1 MSTSGSANRLSTL
14 ARLVAVSD
22 VLPAHARGA
31 GHTTATGRHSGATV
45 TDGGSCDILGT
56 MSWNPQALGSH
67 LREISTLAG
76 SRD

>member
-31 GHTTATGRHSGATV
+31 GHTTATGTVLSGATV

-56 MSWNPQALGSH
+56 H
-67 LREISTLAG
+67 KR
-76 SRD
+76 

>member
-56 MSWNPQALGSH
+56 HNWCC
-67 LREISTLAG
+67 EITFTLCK
-76 SRD
+76 RDKAR